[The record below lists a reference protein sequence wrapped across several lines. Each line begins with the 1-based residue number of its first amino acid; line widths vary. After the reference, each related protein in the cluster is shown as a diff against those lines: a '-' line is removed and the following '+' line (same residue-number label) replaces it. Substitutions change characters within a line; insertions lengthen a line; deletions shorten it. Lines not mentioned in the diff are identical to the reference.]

1 MRRRVIIIGG
11 GAAGLFA
18 AGQAVQ
24 NGAETLILEKM
35 NQPGRK
41 LRITGK
47 GRCNLT
53 NVASLS
59 DFMSHFGKNG
69 NFLRQAFQSFFSQEL
84 IEFLNELSIPT
95 VTERGG
101 RVFPENQQAP
111 YIAEKLQ
118 EWVIRCGATIKTL
131 HPVERLIVKENRI
144 AGIAL
149 AAQSRKAA
157 DERRASIPIASE
169 DRIILATG
177 GASYPATGS
186 TGDGYRMAASIGH
199 TIAPIRPAL
208 VPIETRGD
216 TARRLKGL
224 HLRNITARLIIN
236 GKKKSEAFGEMD
248 FTDFGV
254 SGPIILTLSRKIV
267 DSLAN
272 REKAV
277 LSIDLKPALSE
288 SQLDARLLRDL
299 DTRGR
304 WSFNQLLKGLLPEKL
319 IPVCVDQT
327 GIPKD
332 KTGHQITS
340 GERRRVRSW
349 LKDFCLEIRGSR
361 PFSEAIITAGG
372 VCLSEVNPRTMV
384 SRLIRNLYFAGE
396 ILDIDA
402 DTGGYNLQAAF
413 STGWLAGRSAALE

>member
-1 MRRRVIIIGG
+1 
-11 GAAGLFA
+11 
-18 AGQAVQ
+18 
-24 NGAETLILEKM
+24 
-35 NQPGRK
+35 
-41 LRITGK
+41 
-47 GRCNLT
+47 
-53 NVASLS
+53 
-59 DFMSHFGKNG
+59 MSHFGKNG

-111 YIAEKLQ
+111 YVAEKLQ
-118 EWVIRCGATIKTL
+118 EWVIRCGATIKTR
-131 HPVERLIVKENRI
+131 HPAERLIVKENRI
-144 AGIAL
+144 AGITL

-157 DERRASIPIASE
+157 EKQSTNIPIASD

-199 TIAPIRPAL
+199 TIVPLRPAL
-208 VPIETRGD
+208 VPIETSGD
-216 TARRLKGL
+216 TAQRLKGL
-224 HLRNITARLIIN
+224 HLRNITARLVIN
-236 GKKKSEAFGEMD
+236 GRKKSEAFGEMD

-267 DSLAN
+267 DALAN
-272 REKAV
+272 REKVV

-299 DTRGR
+299 DTRGK
-304 WSFNQLLKGLLPEKL
+304 WTFNQLLKGLLPEKL
-319 IPVCVDQT
+319 IPICVDQT

-340 GERRRVRSW
+340 GERRSVRSW

-372 VCLSEVNPRTMV
+372 VCLSEVNPRTMA